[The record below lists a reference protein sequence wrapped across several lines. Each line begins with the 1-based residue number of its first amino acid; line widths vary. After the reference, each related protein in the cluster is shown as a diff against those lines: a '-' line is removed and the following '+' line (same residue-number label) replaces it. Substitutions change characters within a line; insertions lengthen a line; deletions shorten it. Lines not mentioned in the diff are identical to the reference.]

1 MYSDEE
7 ILERFFPQY
16 AAEREPDIDEQIKEL
31 ENRRILA
38 EKEYESSEK
47 TEADRKKL
55 DYICLAVA
63 ENKNR
68 LLEKKLIKAE
78 VETSEYR
85 SAYYDLLESTRF
97 KSAER
102 LFLFL
107 LCGYATT
114 IFLPVPESL
123 IVFVGHIVASVFFA
137 FVAALI
143 CTMLFP
149 KERSR
154 FWLPGYEKHP
164 HLYSVLFFI
173 IAAGIITI
181 IKIIKQ

>member
-16 AAEREPDIDEQIKEL
+16 AAEREPDIDEQLKEL
-31 ENRRILA
+31 CDRKILA
-38 EKEYESSEK
+38 EREYESSEK
-47 TEADRKKL
+47 TEADKKKL
-55 DYICLAVA
+55 DYILLAVA
-63 ENKNR
+63 ENKNH
-68 LLEKKLIKAE
+68 LLEKKLAKAE

-85 SAYYDLLESTRF
+85 SAYYELLEKSRF

-102 LFLFL
+102 LFLCL
-107 LCGYATT
+107 LCGFAAT

-123 IVFVGHIVASVFFA
+123 VAFIGHIVASVFFA

-149 KERSR
+149 KERSH
-154 FWLPGYEKHP
+154 FWLPGYENHP
-164 HLYSVLFFI
+164 HLCSVLFFI
-173 IAAGIITI
+173 IVSGIITI